1 LAAALGASYPD
12 VPIVCVPN
20 GVDADGLPR
29 LDQQRFPG
37 LSVAY
42 AGRLYGSRDLGP
54 VVRALGMFLQR
65 HPEAGQAGSRL
76 RIAGPADSYHTRVFK
91 DAVAAAGVEPYVEM
105 LGVLP
110 RAEALEVV
118 SRSRLAVVLA
128 QEQELQIPSKLY
140 ESVAMGIATL
150 VVAPADSAAGIEGN
164 RLGAVVRDS
173 GDVEG
178 IACVL
183 EQLWRD
189 GARERSPC
197 SVPITYDAIA
207 LQVDHLLRT
216 SVPLA
221 SPCPQLT
228 ASP

>member
-1 LAAALGASYPD
+1 

-20 GVDADGLPR
+20 GVDAEGLPR

-54 VVRALGMFLQR
+54 VLGALGMFLQR
-65 HPEAGQAGSRL
+65 HPQAGRAGSRL

-91 DAVAAAGVEPYVEM
+91 DAAAAAGVEPYVEM

-128 QEQELQIPSKLY
+128 QEQELQIPAKLY
-140 ESVAMGIATL
+140 ESVAMRVPTL
-150 VVAPADSAAGIEGN
+150 VVAPPDSAAGIEGK
-164 RLGAVVRDS
+164 RLGALVCDS
-173 GDVEG
+173 GDVAG
-178 IACVL
+178 IAGVL

-189 GARERSPC
+189 GVRDQPPC
-197 SVPITYDAIA
+197 PVPITYDAIA
-207 LQVDHLLRT
+207 RLVDRLLVTGVPGTFTRPAAA
-216 SVPLA
+216 SV
-221 SPCPQLT
+221 
-228 ASP
+228 